1 MSAYSDWKCG
11 ALTDEEY
18 RYEMRRECG
27 DPDDIPFW
35 SEEGEEYD
43 EYGEEYCEDPGRDG

>member
-27 DPDDIPFW
+27 DPKDIPFW
-35 SEEGEEYD
+35 SEESGEED
-43 EYGEEYCEDPGRDG
+43 EYGEEYHEDH